1 MAVCESS
8 EFFSFIAAAGIATSA
23 QTGVKLVS
31 IKSLNVHTRQ
41 FSFKGICRPMCKP
54 EDLEVVAWAGTGD
67 AIFYFQGTQIFTT
80 VKGK

>member
-1 MAVCESS
+1 
-8 EFFSFIAAAGIATSA
+8 
-23 QTGVKLVS
+23 
-31 IKSLNVHTRQ
+31 
-41 FSFKGICRPMCKP
+41 MCKP